1 MLLLEIPNEL
11 LFQIAENLD
20 SESLNCLLRTSRFSA
35 KLLTPLLHKLAMQDK
50 YDTPALLWAA
60 ERGHRQLVALLLEKG
75 ADINIQNRRD
85 WITGTALH
93 KVAMH
98 QDISMVR
105 LLLDKGANIE
115 AVDQHKKTPL
125 HHAVIEGFEE
135 MVRLLLGK
143 GANVKVQDYR
153 GSTPLQIAIAKG
165 ANPII
170 VLLLDSGAEMEARN
184 EAGMTALHQAVSYG
198 SISTVRLLLD
208 RGANMYARGN
218 RGETPMILAHRKH
231 YKKVRELL
239 SAYLGQ

>member
-1 MLLLEIPNEL
+1 MSLLEIPNEL
-11 LFQIAENLD
+11 LLQIAESLD

-35 KLLTPLLHKLAMQDK
+35 ELLTPLLHKLAAQDK

-60 ERGHRQLVALLLEKG
+60 ERGHRQLMALLLEMG

-98 QDISMVR
+98 KDASMVR
-105 LLLDKGANIE
+105 LLLDKGANVE

-135 MVRLLLGK
+135 MVKLLLGK
-143 GANVKVQDYR
+143 GAKVKVKDYR
-153 GSTPLQIAIAKG
+153 GSTPLQVAIAKG

-170 VLLLDSGAEMEARN
+170 SMLLDNGADIEARN
-184 EAGMTALHQAVSYG
+184 EGGMTALHQAVSYG
-198 SISTVRLLLD
+198 SISTVRLLME
-208 RGANMYARGN
+208 RGANLYARGN

-239 SAYLGQ
+239 NTYVG